1 VDPLREPT
9 KGGFQVSGLM
19 PFPLL
24 LWLAVGISLPP
35 LLPQP
40 ESTMAVWC
48 VIAAVCLRETIL
60 LWWRTKLAFTAAEYV
75 LITLWC
81 ALMAALYGRGF
92 DLLHF
97 PEPWA
102 VIVWGALPLML
113 ALNRL
118 ERRVHPATQQALRT
132 VRRQAT
138 LREWVRGRHIPR
150 LK

>member
-1 VDPLREPT
+1 M
-9 KGGFQVSGLM
+9 SGIM

-24 LWLAVGISLPP
+24 FWLAVGISLPP

-48 VIAAVCLRETIL
+48 LIAAVCLRDTIL

-75 LITLWC
+75 IITVWC
-81 ALMAALYGRGF
+81 VLMAAFYGRGF
-92 DLLHF
+92 DVVRV

-102 VIVWGALPLML
+102 VIVWGALLLVL
-113 ALNRL
+113 ALHCL

-132 VRRQAT
+132 ARRQAT
-138 LREWVRGRHIPR
+138 LREWLRGRHIPR

>member
-1 VDPLREPT
+1 
-9 KGGFQVSGLM
+9 VSGLM

-48 VIAAVCLRETIL
+48 VIAAVCLRDTIL

-75 LITLWC
+75 IITVWC

-92 DLLHF
+92 DVIRL

-102 VIVWGALPLML
+102 IIVWGALLAVP

-132 VRRQAT
+132 ARRQAT

>member
-1 VDPLREPT
+1 M
-9 KGGFQVSGLM
+9 SGIM

-24 LWLAVGISLPP
+24 FWLAVGISLPP

-48 VIAAVCLRETIL
+48 FIAAVCLRDMIL
-60 LWWRTKLAFTAAEYV
+60 LWWRTKLAFTATEYV
-75 LITLWC
+75 IVTLWC
-81 ALMAALYGRGF
+81 ALIAALYGRGF
-92 DLLHF
+92 DLLRV

-102 VIVWGALPLML
+102 VIVWGALLLVL

-118 ERRVHPATQQALRT
+118 ERHVHPATQQALRT
-132 VRRQAT
+132 ARRQAT
-138 LREWVRGRHIPR
+138 LRDWLRGRHIPR

>member
-1 VDPLREPT
+1 
-9 KGGFQVSGLM
+9 VSGIM

-24 LWLAVGISLPP
+24 FWLAVGISLPP

-48 VIAAVCLRETIL
+48 FIAAVCLRDTIL

-75 LITLWC
+75 IITLWC

-92 DLLHF
+92 DLFRF

-102 VIVWGALPLML
+102 VIVWGALLLVL

-118 ERRVHPATQQALRT
+118 EQHVHPATQQALRT
-132 VRRQAT
+132 ARRQAT
-138 LREWVRGRHIPR
+138 LREWLRGRHIPR

>member
-1 VDPLREPT
+1 
-9 KGGFQVSGLM
+9 VSGIM

-24 LWLAVGISLPP
+24 FWLAVGISLPP

-48 VIAAVCLRETIL
+48 LIAAVCLRETIL

-75 LITLWC
+75 IITLWC
-81 ALMAALYGRGF
+81 ALMAALYGRGVDVF
-92 DLLHF
+92 RF
-97 PEPWA
+97 SEPWP
-102 VIVWGALPLML
+102 VIVWGALLLVL

-132 VRRQAT
+132 ARRQAT

-150 LK
+150 LQ

>member
-1 VDPLREPT
+1 M
-9 KGGFQVSGLM
+9 SGIM

-24 LWLAVGISLPP
+24 FWLAVGISLPA

-40 ESTMAVWC
+40 ESTMAIWC
-48 VIAAVCLRETIL
+48 LIAAVCLRETIL

-75 LITLWC
+75 IVTLWC
-81 ALMAALYGRGF
+81 ALMAALYGRGL
-92 DLLHF
+92 DVLRV

-102 VIVWGALPLML
+102 VIMWGALLLVL

-132 VRRQAT
+132 ARRQAT
-138 LREWVRGRHIPR
+138 LRDWLHGRHIPR

>member
-1 VDPLREPT
+1 M
-9 KGGFQVSGLM
+9 SGMM

-24 LWLAVGISLPP
+24 FWLAIGISLPP

-40 ESTMAVWC
+40 ESAMAVWC
-48 VIAAVCLRETIL
+48 LIAAVCLRETIL
-60 LWWRTKLAFTAAEYV
+60 LWWRTRLAFTAAEYV
-75 LITLWC
+75 IVTLWC
-81 ALMAALYGRGF
+81 ALIAALYGRGF
-92 DLLHF
+92 DVVRV

-102 VIVWGALPLML
+102 IIVWGALLLVL

-132 VRRQAT
+132 ARRQAT
-138 LREWVRGRHIPR
+138 LRDWLRGRHIPR

>member
-1 VDPLREPT
+1 M
-9 KGGFQVSGLM
+9 SGLM

-48 VIAAVCLRETIL
+48 VIAALCLRDTIL
-60 LWWRTKLAFTAAEYV
+60 LWWRTKLALTATEYV
-75 LITLWC
+75 IITGWC

-92 DLLHF
+92 DVVRV

-102 VIVWGALPLML
+102 IIMGGALLVVL
-113 ALNRL
+113 ALHRL

-132 VRRQAT
+132 ARRQAT

>member
-1 VDPLREPT
+1 
-9 KGGFQVSGLM
+9 VSGMM

-24 LWLAVGISLPP
+24 FWLAVGISLPP

-48 VIAAVCLRETIL
+48 FIAVVCLRDTIL

-75 LITLWC
+75 IITLWC
-81 ALMAALYGRGF
+81 ALIAALYGRGF
-92 DLLHF
+92 HLLGF

-102 VIVWGALPLML
+102 VIVWGALLLVL
-113 ALNRL
+113 ALNLL

-132 VRRQAT
+132 ARRQAT
-138 LREWVRGRHIPR
+138 LREWLRGRHIPR

>member
-1 VDPLREPT
+1 
-9 KGGFQVSGLM
+9 VSGLM

-75 LITLWC
+75 LITVWC
-81 ALMAALYGRGF
+81 TLMAALYGRGF
-92 DLLHF
+92 DVVHV
-97 PEPWA
+97 PAPWGGLM
-102 VIVWGALPLML
+102 WGALLLVL

-118 ERRVHPATQQALRT
+118 ERRIHPATQQALWT
-132 VRRQAT
+132 ARRQAT
-138 LREWVRGRHIPR
+138 LREWLRGRHIPQ

>member
-1 VDPLREPT
+1 
-9 KGGFQVSGLM
+9 VSGFM

-48 VIAAVCLRETIL
+48 VIAALCLRETIL
-60 LWWRTKLAFTAAEYV
+60 LWWRTKLAFTAVEYV
-75 LITLWC
+75 IIAGGC
-81 ALMAALYGRGF
+81 ALIAALYGRGF
-92 DLLHF
+92 DVVSM

-102 VIVWGALPLML
+102 VIVWGALLVVL
-113 ALNRL
+113 ALHRL
-118 ERRVHPATQQALRT
+118 ERRIHPATQQALRT
-132 VRRQAT
+132 ARRQAT